1 MAIPPTRHREQC
13 FSIVVRLIK
22 KCIVYVA
29 FAALVAT
36 LGIACPEEACAQAP
50 QHTAAGVEATSTG
63 ESPLPR
69 YRRDRTK
76 VTLGDDSTAVTDD
89 VRRVKVVDLS
99 GDTVQIA
106 DVDSVTDILSA
117 EILIARRDSI
127 RKDSVMRATYGKERV
142 FNPNPTRAVWLSA
155 LFPGLGQIYN
165 RRYWKLP
172 IIVGGYLGLAYATS
186 WNNGMLKDYTKAY
199 GDAMDSDPNTR
210 SYMDFYPSTTR
221 EEDIDMEW
229 LKRVLKSKKDYYRRN
244 RDLCI
249 ISMVGLY
256 LLCMVDAYVDA
267 SLANFDINPDLSM
280 KVKPAVIEPQ
290 LGKLPAVGLQC
301 AISF

>member
-1 MAIPPTRHREQC
+1 MALC
-13 FSIVVRLIK
+13 LAFSFSFPIFADESQPDGQGMAPVDGTDTPDAVVAVDSMSIAEPLVRTDM
-22 KCIVYVA
+22 
-29 FAALVAT
+29 AADSTLVA
-36 LGIACPEEACAQAP
+36 A
-50 QHTAAGVEATSTG
+50 S
-63 ESPLPR
+63 
-69 YRRDRTK
+69 
-76 VTLGDDSTAVTDD
+76 
-89 VRRVKVVDLS
+89 
-99 GDTVQIA
+99 
-106 DVDSVTDILSA
+106 DSVPSPIGVKR
-117 EILIARRDSI
+117 I
-127 RKDSVMRATYGKERV
+127 
-142 FNPNPTRAVWLSA
+142 FNPDPNRALWLSV
-155 LFPGLGQIYN
+155 LCPGLGQIYN